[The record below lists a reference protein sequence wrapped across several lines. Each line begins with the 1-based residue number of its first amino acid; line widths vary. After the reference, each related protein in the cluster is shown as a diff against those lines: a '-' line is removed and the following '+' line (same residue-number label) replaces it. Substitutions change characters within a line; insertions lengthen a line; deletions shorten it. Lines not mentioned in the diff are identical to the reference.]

1 MVCPFQRDSIV
12 AYFAKVSIF
21 SSRVV
26 SLFHVRSPLSRSVQ
40 LQHYKSFDYSFH
52 SIRLVLFLIVVRVLI
67 CFLAI
72 SFYCLFFFNYIK
84 LYCYCLAPAVW
95 GALRILFSYSHSF
108 VSIYICHISLIQF
121 SISSYHLFFISHL
134 CSYSIF
140 YSLYRKYILRF
151 LPNNSC
157 LIYSSRAS
165 QSWNFF

>member
-1 MVCPFQRDSIV
+1 
-12 AYFAKVSIF
+12 
-21 SSRVV
+21 
-26 SLFHVRSPLSRSVQ
+26 
-40 LQHYKSFDYSFH
+40 
-52 SIRLVLFLIVVRVLI
+52 
-67 CFLAI
+67 
-72 SFYCLFFFNYIK
+72 
-84 LYCYCLAPAVW
+84 LAPAVW

-140 YSLYRKYILRF
+140 YTLHRKYILRF

-165 QSWNFF
+165 QGWNLLVF

>member
-1 MVCPFQRDSIV
+1 MPISLL
-12 AYFAKVSIF
+12 APLG
-21 SSRVV
+21 
-26 SLFHVRSPLSRSVQ
+26 LFHFFTPGRLYHGQ
-40 LQHYKSFDYSFH
+40 FNYSFH
-52 SIRLVLFLIVVRVLI
+52 SIRLVLFLIVVRVPI
-67 CFLAI
+67 CFSCHSLLL
-72 SFYCLFFFNYIK
+72 FTFFFNYIK

-108 VSIYICHISLIQF
+108 VCIYICHISLIQF

-157 LIYSSRAS
+157 LLYSSRAS
-165 QSWNFF
+165 HSWNLLVL

>member
-1 MVCPFQRDSIV
+1 MCLSPYLPLWGCFTFSRPVAFITVSSIT
-12 AYFAKVSIF
+12 VSIQFVLFYF
-21 SSRVV
+21 SS
-26 SLFHVRSPLSRSVQ
+26 LFGFPFV
-40 LQHYKSFDYSFH
+40 
-52 SIRLVLFLIVVRVLI
+52 FLPFPFIV
-67 CFLAI
+67 
-72 SFYCLFFFNYIK
+72 FFFNYIK

-108 VSIYICHISLIQF
+108 VCICICHISLIQF

-165 QSWNFF
+165 QGWNLLVF